1 MHLFIDTNILLSF
14 YHLTNDD
21 LEELKKLAV
30 LMGQKTVTLHVTDQ
44 VVAEFTRNRESKIA
58 DAVKKL
64 KEQHLNLQFPQVCK
78 DYPEYQQLRELQ
90 KQYDTAHSNLLSKL
104 LADVLA
110 SKLRADVAISELFN
124 AAAQAET
131 DAETVSKA
139 RVRVDVGNPPGKN
152 GSLGDAINWELLLK
166 TVPYG
171 TSLYFVTEDRDY
183 TSTLDEN
190 KFKDFLQ
197 QEWHKVKAGE
207 IIFYKRLSSFFK
219 DIFPSIK
226 LASELEKDLVIK
238 QLVAS
243 PNFSTTH
250 TAVAKLEKYADFS
263 VTQAS
268 SILLAATIN
277 NQVGW
282 IATDPDVKQ
291 FLESILS
298 NYKAKIEPDLV
309 AQVESLL
316 ASAVAAKED
325 DDDEV
330 PF

>member
-30 LMGQKTVTLHVTDQ
+30 LMAQKTVTLHVTDQ

-90 KQYDTAHSNLLSKL
+90 KQYDAAHSNLLTKL

-124 AAAQAET
+124 AATHAET

-139 RVRVDVGNPPGKN
+139 RVRIDIGNSPGKN

-166 TVPYG
+166 TVPHG
-171 TSLYFVTEDRDY
+171 TSLYFVSEDRDY
-183 TSTLDEN
+183 TSTLDET
-190 KFKDFLQ
+190 KFKNFLQ
-197 QEWHKVKAGE
+197 QEWRREKAGE

-219 DIFPSIK
+219 DIFPAIK
-226 LASELEKDLVIK
+226 LASELEKDLVIQ

-268 SILLAATIN
+268 NILLAATIN

-282 IATDPDVKQ
+282 IATDPDMKQ
-291 FLESILS
+291 FLESILT
-298 NYKAKIEPDLV
+298 NYNAKVEPDLV
-309 AQVESLL
+309 AQVEELL
-316 ASAVAAKED
+316 APTVAATEENND
-325 DDDEV
+325 DI